1 MIARTTTVLVGMLWM
16 AAVALVAQAPV
27 TRANVVTISAT
38 IQAIDATTRSLT
50 LRDDKGIEDTFTVGP
65 TVQRFNELKV
75 GQKVNIT
82 YYESLVLQLVKPGEK
97 AGGAS
102 FEAALE
108 RAKTKLPAGT
118 VAVQDKATVTVK
130 AVDPAVPSITVT
142 TADGRTV
149 TRMVEDKKNIEGV
162 KAGDRID
169 ITFTRALV
177 TSVENPK

>member
-1 MIARTTTVLVGMLWM
+1 
-16 AAVALVAQAPV
+16 
-27 TRANVVTISAT
+27 
-38 IQAIDATTRSLT
+38 
-50 LRDDKGIEDTFTVGP
+50 
-65 TVQRFNELKV
+65 
-75 GQKVNIT
+75 VNIT

-97 AGGAS
+97 SGGAR